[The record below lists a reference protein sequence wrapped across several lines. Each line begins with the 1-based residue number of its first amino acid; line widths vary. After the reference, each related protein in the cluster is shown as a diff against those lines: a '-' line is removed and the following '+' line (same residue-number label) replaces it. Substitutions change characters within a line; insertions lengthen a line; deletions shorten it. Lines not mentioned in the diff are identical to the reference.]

1 MIYLLPG
8 MGANREM
15 YKDWE
20 QSDRY
25 TFLDWP
31 RFGNEAS
38 LSEVAKRIIEE
49 NDIRSSDLVG
59 GSSLGGII
67 AIEIDKLLNNPKVI
81 LLGSAIGSSEINS
94 LLLKLSSLSDY
105 APVKLI
111 QLLTGKYD
119 NSLLNMFSESDPKFI
134 KAMCKL
140 SASWEGYLSLP
151 DKLIRIHGTQDLVI
165 KCSQVGSE
173 KLSAGHLIAMSH
185 PKQCQELIKKQLG

>member
-8 MGANREM
+8 MGANSEM

-20 QSDRY
+20 QSGRY

-81 LLGSAIGSSEINS
+81 LLGSAIGPSEINS

-134 KAMCKL
+134 KAMCKFI
-140 SASWEGYLSLP
+140 ASWEGYLNLP

-165 KCSQVGSE
+165 NCPQVGSE
-173 KLSAGHLIAMSH
+173 KLSGGHLISMSH
-185 PKQCQELIKKQLG
+185 PKQCQELIEKQLG